1 MNHSSDTNLVQQ
13 GLTAARVGELDE
25 ARRLLREA
33 TRQNPDDA
41 EAWLALAGVVDSLP
55 EKQRC
60 FETVLNLSP
69 GHPEA
74 ADGLARVQQKLVEQS
89 PPEAEASG
97 DNNDGAMFCYRH
109 PTVETGLRCN
119 RCGKP
124 ICPKCAH
131 RTPVGF
137 RCPDCIRQQEDKY
150 YSGGNMDYVIAA
162 VVAFLLSMLGAALFT
177 YVLGSIG
184 FFMILIAFF
193 LAPVVAGFIAEA
205 VRWSVGRR
213 RSRYLG
219 RVAAVSLVLAT
230 LLIAS
235 PVLLSVFLGGSFWS
249 IISPALFAFL
259 GASTV
264 MARLR

>member
-1 MNHSSDTNLVQQ
+1 MDNSSDTNLLQQ
-13 GLTAARVGELDE
+13 GLTAARVGEPDE

-33 TRQNPDDA
+33 TQQMPDNV
-41 EAWLALAGVVDSLP
+41 EAWLALAGVVESLT

-60 FETVLNLSP
+60 FETALDLSP
-69 GHPEA
+69 ANVEA
-74 ADGLARVQQKLVEQS
+74 AEGLARVQEKLAAQS
-89 PPEAEASG
+89 LVVTDTSD
-97 DNNDGAMFCYRH
+97 DNNDGLLFCYRH

-119 RCGKP
+119 RCGNP
-124 ICPKCAH
+124 ICPKCAQ

-150 YSGGNMDYVIAA
+150 YSGGNMDYAIAGVITF
-162 VVAFLLSMLGAALFT
+162 VLSLLGAALFT

-184 FFMILIAFF
+184 FFIILIAFF

-205 VRWSVGRR
+205 VRWGVGRR

-219 RVAAVSLVLAT
+219 RVAAGSLILAT
-230 LLIAS
+230 LLTAA
-235 PVLLSVFLGGSFWS
+235 PLLLGALFGGGFWG
-249 IISPALFAFL
+249 IISPAIFAFL
-259 GASTV
+259 GASTM